1 MGGNDGA
8 QPDLRPDQMCDP
20 GEGVASEARAC
31 PLVEGVQ
38 THLAAAERGEP
49 RRYARVYDRDWSPG
63 GAARVMILV
72 APMTF

>member
-49 RRYARVYDRDWSPG
+49 RRYARVYD
-63 GAARVMILV
+63 
-72 APMTF
+72 